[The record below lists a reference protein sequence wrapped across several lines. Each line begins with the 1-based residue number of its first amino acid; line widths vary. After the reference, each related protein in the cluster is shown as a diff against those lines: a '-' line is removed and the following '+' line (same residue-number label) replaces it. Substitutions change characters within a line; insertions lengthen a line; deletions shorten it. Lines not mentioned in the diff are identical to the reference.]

1 MTNAEKTRP
10 SRRQKLLG
18 DRPGNYAIARGV
30 RMSPTKVRRM
40 TDLIRGLDVGEAT
53 DLLRFAPQAASEPVG
68 KALSSAVAN
77 AQQTDSLRPAEL
89 YVANAFADEAM
100 TMRRIRPRARGSA
113 TRTLKRGSHITIVV
127 CQKEA

>member
-18 DRPGNYAIARGV
+18 DRSGNYAIARDV
-30 RMSPTKVRRM
+30 RMSPSKVRRM
-40 TDLIRGLDVGEAT
+40 TDLIKGLDVGEAT
-53 DLLRFAPQAASEPVG
+53 DLLRFAPQAAGEPVG
-68 KALSSAVAN
+68 KTLSSAVAN
-77 AQQTDSLRPAEL
+77 AEQTDSLRPEQL